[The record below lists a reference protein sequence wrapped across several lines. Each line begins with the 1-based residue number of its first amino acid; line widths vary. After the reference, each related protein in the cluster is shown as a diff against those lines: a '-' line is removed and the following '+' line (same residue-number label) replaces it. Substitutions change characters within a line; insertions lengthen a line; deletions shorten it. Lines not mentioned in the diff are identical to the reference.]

1 MQGLVEVWAEWSI
14 HVDCVLL
21 FLASRVA
28 ETASEGAG
36 GLEGTVKAA
45 ARRHAGEEKEEE
57 GKRRE
62 RRRRKECGRKLERGA
77 GEGGEDRGRQGRCG
91 RICSRAQ
98 YLSPFHFT
106 PA

>member
-36 GLEGTVKAA
+36 GIEGTVKAA
-45 ARRHAGEEKEEE
+45 ARRHAGEEKEE
-57 GKRRE
+57 RRE
-62 RRRRKECGRKLERGA
+62 KKRKKEKERVWEKIREGSWGERRGQRSCGK
-77 GEGGEDRGRQGRCG
+77 
-91 RICSRAQ
+91 ICSCAQ
-98 YLSPFHFT
+98 YLSPFPFT